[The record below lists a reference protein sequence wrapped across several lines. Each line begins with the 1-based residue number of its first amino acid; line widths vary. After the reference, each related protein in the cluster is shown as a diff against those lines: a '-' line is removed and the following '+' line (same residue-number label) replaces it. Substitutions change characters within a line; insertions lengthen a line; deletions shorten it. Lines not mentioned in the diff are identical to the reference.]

1 MVSLDSLKLELARR
15 IEGEVRFDPGTRAAY
30 ATDASNYRQAP
41 VGVVIP
47 RHEGDVIA
55 AFAIAREN
63 SMPILA
69 RGAGTSLAG
78 QACNAALV
86 LDFSK
91 YMNRVIA
98 IDPGAR
104 TALVEPGV
112 VQSHLNAAL
121 APHGLFFAPDPS
133 TKDRCTVGGM
143 IGNNSCGAHSAAYG
157 KTVDNVEAL
166 EVVLYD
172 GTRLSLTG
180 PMADAEIGAAIA
192 RGGREGELYSAVR
205 ELRDRS
211 ADSVRAH
218 FPKLPRRVSGYNI
231 DELMPERGFNLARAI
246 VGSEGT
252 LAAVVRA
259 TIRAVPRP
267 RELGL
272 AVLGFDDVFIAA
284 DQTPWILEHR
294 PEALEGFDQ
303 NLPEFARIK
312 AMPGVRFLPAGRAF
326 LLVELGGA
334 SQDEARERAERVI
347 ENARRGPECTGAAYL
362 ADAREQAAVWQIRE
376 SGLGSSAFIPG
387 RPRTWPGAEDS
398 AVPPANLGA
407 FLRGFDRILTRH
419 SLAVATYYGHFGE
432 GCVHARVNFDLASA
446 PGIATFRAAM
456 IDLGELV
463 TNLGGSLSGE
473 HGDGL
478 ARSELLPMMFRPELI
493 AAFRDFKRI
502 FDPDSMMNPGVIV
515 DPHPLDSHLKL
526 GANYRPREVATH
538 FDFSA
543 EGGLAGAALKCVGIG
558 KCRKT
563 GAGTMCPSYMAT
575 REEIHST
582 RGRAR
587 ILFEALTTD
596 LLPGGFADPALKEA
610 LDLCLSCKGCKS
622 ECPSSV
628 DMAAYRAEFFFNY
641 YRNHR
646 RPLSSAFFG
655 RMNEVARLASYAPSI
670 ANALA
675 RAPIVAGIA
684 KKALGIHPQREIPRF
699 ARRTFRS
706 WFERRTA
713 PRAGGREVVLFP
725 DTFNNFFE
733 PHVAIAA
740 VEVLER
746 AGFRVIVPRAELCCG
761 RPLYDQGMLE
771 QAKARLKEVMEA
783 LGPFVAAGIPIVGLE
798 PSCILTFRDEL
809 PVVVPRRRARQ
820 RARVE
825 FISARRVARSRV
837 EEFHAPRVAQANNRA
852 GALPAEGDSGNRRRG
867 HAAVTR
873 GGRAARG
880 ARRGM
885 LRDGGTVRI
894 RPRAF
899 RGIESDRRES
909 FDSGD
914 REGAARR
921 DHRRRRV
928 FVPLADSPF
937 LPVAAPD
944 APGAGAELGRRRIT
958 ARGLK
963 ERPRPA
969 GGEAGRGVSSGTR
982 QMACY
987 RTNC

>member
-1 MVSLDSLKLELARR
+1 MVSLDSVKLELARQV
-15 IEGEVRFDPGTRAAY
+15 EGEVRFDAGTRAAY
-30 ATDASNYRQAP
+30 ATDASNYRQVP

-55 AFAIAREN
+55 ALSIAREN

-69 RGAGTSLAG
+69 RGAATSLAG

-98 IDPGAR
+98 IEPGAR
-104 TALVEPGV
+104 VARVEPGV
-112 VQSHLNAAL
+112 IQSHLNAAL

-166 EVVLYD
+166 EVILYD
-172 GTRLSLTG
+172 GTQLSLTG
-180 PMADAEIGAAIA
+180 SIADAEIGAAIA
-192 RGGREGELYSAVR
+192 RGGREGELYSRIR
-205 ELRDRS
+205 ELRDQS

-218 FPKLPRRVSGYNI
+218 FPRLPRRVSGYNL

-252 LAAVVRA
+252 LAAVIRA

-267 RELGL
+267 NELGL
-272 AVLGFDDVFIAA
+272 VVLGFDDVFIAA
-284 DQTPWILEHR
+284 DQTPWLLEHR
-294 PEALEGFDQ
+294 PEALEGFDE

-326 LLVELGGA
+326 LLVELGGE

-347 ENARRGPECTGAAYL
+347 AQARGLRECTGATYL

-387 RPRTWPGAEDS
+387 RPRSWPGAEDS
-398 AVPPANLGA
+398 AVPPAKLGA
-407 FLRGFDRILTRH
+407 FLRGFDRILTSHGLR
-419 SLAVATYYGHFGE
+419 VATYYGHFGE
-432 GCVHARVNFDLASA
+432 GCVHARINFDLASA
-446 PGIATFRAAM
+446 PGIATFRATM
-456 IDLGELV
+456 IGLGELV
-463 TNLGGSLSGE
+463 ANLGGSLSGE

-478 ARSELLPMMFRPELI
+478 ARSELLPTMFRPELI
-493 AAFRDFKRI
+493 DAFRDFKRI

-526 GANYRPREVATH
+526 GANYRPREIATH
-538 FDFSA
+538 FNFRA
-543 EGGLAGAALKCVGIG
+543 EGGLAGAALRCVGIG

-563 GAGTMCPSYMAT
+563 EAGTMCPSYMAT

-596 LLPGGFADPALKEA
+596 LLPDGFADPAVRDA
-610 LDLCLSCKGCKS
+610 LDLCLSCKGCRS

-641 YRNHR
+641 YRSHR

-655 RMNEVARLASYAPSI
+655 RLNEVARLASYAPSL

-675 RAPIVAGIA
+675 HAPIVGGVA
-684 KKALGIHPQREIPRF
+684 KKALAIHPRRELPRF

-706 WFERRTA
+706 WFERRAA

-746 AGFRVIVPRAELCCG
+746 AGFRVIIPRHQLCCG

-771 QAKARLKEVMEA
+771 QAKTRLKDVMEA
-783 LGPFVAAGIPIVGLE
+783 LDPFVAVGIPIVGLE

-809 PVVVPRRRARQ
+809 PSLFPDDPRAIALASNSLLLDELIVREGDNFAPPELRRRTIVQGHCHQKAIAGIGGEVMLLS
-820 RARVE
+820 RA
-825 FISARRVARSRV
+825 
-837 EEFHAPRVAQANNRA
+837 
-852 GALPAEGDSGNRRRG
+852 
-867 HAAVTR
+867 
-873 GGRAARG
+873 
-880 ARRGM
+880 
-885 LRDGGTVRI
+885 
-894 RPRAF
+894 
-899 RGIESDRRES
+899 
-909 FDSGD
+909 
-914 REGAARR
+914 
-921 DHRRRRV
+921 
-928 FVPLADSPF
+928 
-937 LPVAAPD
+937 
-944 APGAGAELGRRRIT
+944 AGAELEVLDAGCCGMAGAFGYDRGHFEVSKAIGERVLIPAIEKAPPEAIIVADGFSCRSQIRHFCPSRRPMHL
-958 ARGLK
+958 AEVLNL
-963 ERPRPA
+963 A
-969 GGEAGRGVSSGTR
+969 DGG
-982 QMACY
+982 
-987 RTNC
+987 

>member
-15 IEGEVRFDPGTRAAY
+15 IEGEVRFDAGTRAAY
-30 ATDASNYRQAP
+30 ATDASNYRQVP

-47 RHEGDVIA
+47 RHQGDVIA
-55 AFAIAREN
+55 ALSIAREN

-69 RGAGTSLAG
+69 RGGGTSLAG
-78 QACNAALV
+78 QTCNAALV

-91 YMNRVIA
+91 YMNRVVA

-104 TALVEPGV
+104 VAHVEPGA
-112 VQSHLNAAL
+112 VQSNLNAAL

-166 EVVLYD
+166 EVILYD
-172 GTRLSLTG
+172 GAQLSLTSS
-180 PMADAEIGAAIA
+180 MDEAELGAAIA
-192 RGGREGELYSAVR
+192 RGGREGELYSRLRA
-205 ELRDRS
+205 LRDQT

-218 FPKLPRRVSGYNI
+218 FPKLPRRVSGYNL
-231 DELMPERGFNLARAI
+231 DELTAERGFNLARAI

-267 RELGL
+267 NRLGL

-284 DQTPWILEHR
+284 DQTPWLLAHR

-303 NLPEFARIK
+303 NLPEFARTK

-326 LLVELGGA
+326 LLVELGGE
-334 SQDEARERAERVI
+334 SQDQARERGERVI
-347 ENARRGPECTGAAYL
+347 AQARRLGECTGATYL
-362 ADAREQAAVWQIRE
+362 ADPREQAAVWQIRE

-387 RPRTWPGAEDS
+387 RPRSWPGAEDS
-398 AVPPANLGA
+398 AVPPARLGA
-407 FLRGFDRILTRH
+407 FLRGFDRILARH
-419 SLAVATYYGHFGE
+419 RLRVATYYGHFGE

-446 PGIATFRAAM
+446 PGIATFRAA
-456 IDLGELV
+456 ITELSELV
-463 TNLGGSLSGE
+463 AGLGGSLSGE

-493 AAFRDFKRI
+493 DAFRNFKRI

-526 GANYRPREVATH
+526 GANYRPREIDTH
-538 FDFSA
+538 FNFRA

-563 GAGTMCPSYMAT
+563 EAGTMCPSYMAT

-628 DMAAYRAEFFFNY
+628 DMAAYRAEFFFSY
-641 YRNHR
+641 YRSHR
-646 RPLSSAFFG
+646 RPLASAFFG
-655 RMNEVARLASYAPSI
+655 RLNEVARLASHAPSI

-675 RAPIVAGIA
+675 HAPIVGGGA
-684 KKALGIHPQREIPRF
+684 KRALAIHPDRELPRF

-706 WFERRTA
+706 WFQRRTA
-713 PRAGGREVVLFP
+713 PRAGLRDVVLFP

-733 PHVAIAA
+733 PHVGIAA
-740 VEVLER
+740 VGVLER
-746 AGFRVIVPRAELCCG
+746 AGFRVIVPRDQLCCG
-761 RPLYDQGMLE
+761 RPLYDQGMLA

-783 LGPFVAAGIPIVGLE
+783 LDPFVAVGIPIVGLE

-809 PVVVPRRRARQ
+809 PSLFPDDA
-820 RARVE
+820 
-825 FISARRVARSRV
+825 
-837 EEFHAPRVAQANNRA
+837 RA
-852 GALPAEGDSGNRRRG
+852 GALASNSFLLDELLAREAHNFAPPELRRRTIVHG
-867 HAAVTR
+867 HCHQKAIAGIGDEVMLLS
-873 GGRAARG
+873 RA
-880 ARRGM
+880 
-885 LRDGGTVRI
+885 
-894 RPRAF
+894 
-899 RGIESDRRES
+899 
-909 FDSGD
+909 
-914 REGAARR
+914 
-921 DHRRRRV
+921 
-928 FVPLADSPF
+928 
-937 LPVAAPD
+937 
-944 APGAGAELGRRRIT
+944 AGAELEVLDAGCCGMAGAFGYDRAHFEVSKAIGARALFPAIEKAPPDAIIVADGFSCRSQIRHFCPSRRPMHL
-958 ARGLK
+958 AEVLNL
-963 ERPRPA
+963 PA
-969 GGEAGRGVSSGTR
+969 GR
-982 QMACY
+982 
-987 RTNC
+987 

>member
-1 MVSLDSLKLELARR
+1 MVSLDSVKLELARQL
-15 IEGEVRFDPGTRAAY
+15 EGEVRFDAGTRAAY
-30 ATDASNYRQAP
+30 ATDASNYRQVP
-41 VGVVIP
+41 VGVIIP

-55 AFAIAREN
+55 ALSIAREN
-63 SMPILA
+63 SIPILA
-69 RGAGTSLAG
+69 RGGGTSLAG

-98 IDPGAR
+98 IEPGMRVAQ
-104 TALVEPGV
+104 VEPGV
-112 VQSHLNAAL
+112 IQSHLNAAL

-166 EVVLYD
+166 EVILYD
-172 GTRLSLTG
+172 GTHLSLTG
-180 PMADAEIGAAIA
+180 SIADAEIGAAIA

-205 ELRDRS
+205 ELRDQS

-218 FPKLPRRVSGYNI
+218 FPRLPRRVSGYNL

-252 LAAVVRA
+252 LAAVIRA

-267 RELGL
+267 NDLGL
-272 AVLGFDDVFIAA
+272 VVLGFDDVFIAA
-284 DQTPWILEHR
+284 DQTPWLLEHR
-294 PEALEGFDQ
+294 PEALEGFDE

-334 SQDEARERAERVI
+334 SPDEARERAERVFAQ
-347 ENARRGPECTGAAYL
+347 ARGLSECTGAAYL

-398 AVPPANLGA
+398 AVPPARLGA
-407 FLRGFDRILTRH
+407 FLRGFDRILTSH
-419 SLAVATYYGHFGE
+419 SLKVATYYGHFGE

-446 PGIATFRAAM
+446 PGIATFRATMLA
-456 IDLGELV
+456 LGELV
-463 TNLGGSLSGE
+463 ANLGGSLSGE

-493 AAFRDFKRI
+493 GAFRDFKRI

-526 GANYRPREVATH
+526 GANYRPREIATH
-538 FDFSA
+538 FNFSA

-563 GAGTMCPSYMAT
+563 EAGTMCPSYMAT

-596 LLPGGFADPALKEA
+596 LLPGGFADPALRDA
-610 LDLCLSCKGCKS
+610 LELCLSCKGCRS

-641 YRNHR
+641 YQRHR

-655 RMNEVARLASYAPSI
+655 KLHEVARLASYAPSI
-670 ANALA
+670 ANAVA
-675 RAPIVAGIA
+675 HAPIVGGVI
-684 KKALGIHPQREIPRF
+684 KKALAIHPDRELPRF
-699 ARRTFRS
+699 ARRSFRS

-713 PRAGGREVVLFP
+713 PRAGKRDVVLFP

-746 AGFRVIVPRAELCCG
+746 AGFRVIIPRRQLCCG

-771 QAKARLKEVMEA
+771 QAKARLRDVMEA
-783 LGPFVAAGIPIVGLE
+783 LDPFVAVGIPIVGLE

-809 PVVVPRRRARQ
+809 PSLFPDDARAVALASNSLLLDELLVREGDNFAPPEMRRRTIVQGHCHQKAIAGIADEVTLLS
-820 RARVE
+820 RA
-825 FISARRVARSRV
+825 
-837 EEFHAPRVAQANNRA
+837 
-852 GALPAEGDSGNRRRG
+852 
-867 HAAVTR
+867 
-873 GGRAARG
+873 
-880 ARRGM
+880 
-885 LRDGGTVRI
+885 
-894 RPRAF
+894 
-899 RGIESDRRES
+899 
-909 FDSGD
+909 
-914 REGAARR
+914 
-921 DHRRRRV
+921 
-928 FVPLADSPF
+928 
-937 LPVAAPD
+937 
-944 APGAGAELGRRRIT
+944 AGAELEVLDAGCCGMAGAFGYDREHFEVSKAIGARVLIPAIDKAPPEAIIVADGFSCRSQIRHFCPSRRPMHL
-958 ARGLK
+958 AEVLNLA
-963 ERPRPA
+963 A
-969 GGEAGRGVSSGTR
+969 GG
-982 QMACY
+982 
-987 RTNC
+987 

>member
-1 MVSLDSLKLELARR
+1 MVSLDSVKLELARQ
-15 IEGEVRFDPGTRAAY
+15 IEGEVRFDAGTRAAY
-30 ATDASNYRQAP
+30 ATDASNYRQVP

-55 AFAIAREN
+55 ALSIAREN

-69 RGAGTSLAG
+69 RGGGTSLAG

-98 IDPGAR
+98 IEPGAR
-104 TALVEPGV
+104 VAHVEPGV
-112 VQSHLNAAL
+112 IQSHLNAAL

-166 EVVLYD
+166 EVILYD
-172 GTRLSLTG
+172 GTQLSLTG
-180 PMADAEIGAAIA
+180 PIADAELGAAIA
-192 RGGREGELYSAVR
+192 RGGHEGELYSAVR
-205 ELRDRS
+205 ELRDQS

-218 FPKLPRRVSGYNI
+218 FPRLPRRVSGYNL

-252 LAAVVRA
+252 LAAVIRA

-267 RELGL
+267 NELGL
-272 AVLGFDDVFIAA
+272 VVLGFDDVFIAA
-284 DQTPWILEHR
+284 DQTPWLLEHR
-294 PEALEGFDQ
+294 PEALEGFDE

-312 AMPGVRFLPAGRAF
+312 AMPGVRFIPAGRAF
-326 LLVELGGA
+326 LLVELGGD
-334 SQDEARERAERVI
+334 SQDEARGRAERVI
-347 ENARRGPECTGAAYL
+347 AQARALRECTGAAYL

-387 RPRTWPGAEDS
+387 RPRSWPGAEDS
-398 AVPPANLGA
+398 AVPPARLGA
-407 FLRGFDRILTRH
+407 FLRGFDRILTSH
-419 SLAVATYYGHFGE
+419 SLKVATYYGHFGE

-456 IDLGELV
+456 VELGGLV
-463 TNLGGSLSGE
+463 ANLGGSLSGE

-493 AAFRDFKRI
+493 GAFRDFKRI

-526 GANYRPREVATH
+526 GANYRPREIATH
-538 FDFSA
+538 FNFRT

-563 GAGTMCPSYMAT
+563 ETGTMCPSYMAT

-596 LLPGGFADPALKEA
+596 LLPDGFADPALRDA
-610 LDLCLSCKGCKS
+610 LALCLSCKGCKS

-641 YRNHR
+641 YRTHR

-655 RMNEVARLASYAPSI
+655 RLNEAARLASYVPSL

-675 RAPIVAGIA
+675 HAPIVGGVM
-684 KKALGIHPQREIPRF
+684 KKALAIHPERELPRF
-699 ARRTFRS
+699 ARQTFRS
-706 WFERRTA
+706 WFERRMA

-746 AGFRVIVPRAELCCG
+746 AGFRVIVPRQQLCCG

-771 QAKARLKEVMEA
+771 QAKARLKDVMEA
-783 LGPFVAAGIPIVGLE
+783 LDPFVAVGIPIVGLE

-809 PVVVPRRRARQ
+809 PSLFPDDARAIALASNSLLLDELIAREGQNWRNFSLPELRRRTIVQGHCHQKAIAGIGDEVMLLS
-820 RARVE
+820 RA
-825 FISARRVARSRV
+825 
-837 EEFHAPRVAQANNRA
+837 
-852 GALPAEGDSGNRRRG
+852 
-867 HAAVTR
+867 
-873 GGRAARG
+873 
-880 ARRGM
+880 
-885 LRDGGTVRI
+885 
-894 RPRAF
+894 
-899 RGIESDRRES
+899 
-909 FDSGD
+909 
-914 REGAARR
+914 
-921 DHRRRRV
+921 
-928 FVPLADSPF
+928 
-937 LPVAAPD
+937 
-944 APGAGAELGRRRIT
+944 AGAELEVLDAGCCGMAGAFGYDREHFEVSRAIAARVLIPAIEKAPPEAIIVADGFSCRSQIRHFCPSRRPMHL
-958 ARGLK
+958 AEVLNLA
-963 ERPRPA
+963 A
-969 GGEAGRGVSSGTR
+969 GG
-982 QMACY
+982 
-987 RTNC
+987 

>member
-1 MVSLDSLKLELARR
+1 MTSLATLESHLRAT
-15 IEGEVRFDPGTRAAY
+15 IEGEVRFDVGTRAAY
-30 ATDASNYRQAP
+30 ATDASNYRQVP

-55 AFAIAREN
+55 ALSLAREN
-63 SMPILA
+63 AMPILA
-69 RGAGTSLAG
+69 RGGGTSLAG
-78 QACNAALV
+78 QGCNAALV

-91 YMNRVIA
+91 YMNRIVA

-104 TALVEPGV
+104 VAQVEPGV

-133 TKDRCTVGGM
+133 TKDRCTIGGM

-166 EVVLYD
+166 EIILHD
-172 GTRLSLTG
+172 GTRVSAQGSMDETQL
-180 PMADAEIGAAIA
+180 GAAIE
-192 RGGREGELYSAVR
+192 RGGREGELYSRLR
-205 ELRDRS
+205 ELRDRT
-211 ADSVRAH
+211 ADSVRAN
-218 FPKLPRRVSGYNI
+218 FPKLPRRVSGYNL

-252 LAAVVRA
+252 LATIIRA

-267 RELGL
+267 KELAL

-284 DQTPWILEHR
+284 DQMPWLLAHR
-294 PEALEGFDQ
+294 PEALEGFDE
-303 NLPEFARIK
+303 NLPEFARTK
-312 AMPGVRFLPAGRAF
+312 LMPGVRFLPAGRAF
-326 LLVELGGA
+326 LLVELGGE
-334 SQDEARERAERVI
+334 SRDEARERAERVI
-347 ENARRGPECTGAAYL
+347 AQARALPECAGTAYI

-387 RPRTWPGAEDS
+387 RSRSWPGAEDS

-407 FLRGFDRILTRH
+407 FLRGFDRILSSRN
-419 SLAVATYYGHFGE
+419 LKVATYYGHFGE
-432 GCVHARVNFDLASA
+432 GCVHARVNFDLMTAA
-446 PGIATFRAAM
+446 GIATFRAAM
-456 IDLGELV
+456 VELGELV
-463 TNLGGSLSGE
+463 ASLGGSLSGE

-478 ARSELLPMMFRPELI
+478 ARSELLPMMFQPDLI
-493 AAFRDFKRI
+493 DAFREFKRI

-515 DPHPLDSHLKL
+515 DAHPLDSHLKL

-563 GAGTMCPSYMAT
+563 EAGTMCPSYMAT

-596 LLPGGFADPALKEA
+596 LIPGGFAGDSVREA

-628 DMAAYRAEFFFNY
+628 DMAAYRAEFFSNY
-641 YRNHR
+641 YRLHR

-655 RMNEVARLASYAPSI
+655 RLNEVARLASYAPSL
-670 ANALA
+670 ANALSHAPLMAGLA
-675 RAPIVAGIA
+675 R
-684 KKALGIHPQREIPRF
+684 KALAIHPARELPRF

-713 PRAGGREVVLFP
+713 PRASMREVVLFA
-725 DTFNNFFE
+725 DTFTNFFE
-733 PHVAIAA
+733 PQIPIAA

-746 AGFRVIVPRAELCCG
+746 AGFRVIVPRDQLCCG

-771 QAKARLKEVMEA
+771 RAKARLRDVIEV
-783 LGPFVAAGIPIVGLE
+783 LDPFAAVGIPIVGLE

-809 PVVVPRRRARQ
+809 PSLFSGDQRAKTIASQSFLLDEFLVREAPDFAPPEIRRRTLVQGHCHQKALAGIGGEVALLS
-820 RARVE
+820 RA
-825 FISARRVARSRV
+825 
-837 EEFHAPRVAQANNRA
+837 
-852 GALPAEGDSGNRRRG
+852 
-867 HAAVTR
+867 
-873 GGRAARG
+873 
-880 ARRGM
+880 
-885 LRDGGTVRI
+885 
-894 RPRAF
+894 
-899 RGIESDRRES
+899 
-909 FDSGD
+909 
-914 REGAARR
+914 
-921 DHRRRRV
+921 
-928 FVPLADSPF
+928 
-937 LPVAAPD
+937 
-944 APGAGAELGRRRIT
+944 AGAELEVLDAGCCGMAGAFGYERTHFEVSRAIGARVLFPAIDKAPSDAIIVADGFSCRSQIRHFCPSRRPLHL
-958 ARGLK
+958 AEVLNLQLG
-963 ERPRPA
+963 
-969 GGEAGRGVSSGTR
+969 
-982 QMACY
+982 
-987 RTNC
+987 

>member
-1 MVSLDSLKLELARR
+1 MVSLDSLKLELARQV
-15 IEGEVRFDPGTRAAY
+15 EGEVRFDAGTRAAY
-30 ATDASNYRQAP
+30 ATDASNYRQVP

-55 AFAIAREN
+55 ALSIAREN

-69 RGAGTSLAG
+69 RGGGTSLAG

-98 IDPGAR
+98 IEPGAR
-104 TALVEPGV
+104 VAQVEPGV
-112 VQSHLNAAL
+112 IQSHLNAAL

-133 TKDRCTVGGM
+133 TKDRCTIGGM

-172 GTRLSLTG
+172 GTQLSLTG
-180 PMADAEIGAAIA
+180 TITDAEIGAAIA

-205 ELRDRS
+205 ELRDQS
-211 ADSVRAH
+211 ADSVRTH
-218 FPKLPRRVSGYNI
+218 FPKLPRRVSGYNL

-252 LAAVVRA
+252 LAAVIRA
-259 TIRAVPRP
+259 TVRAVPRP
-267 RELGL
+267 SELGL
-272 AVLGFDDVFIAA
+272 VVLGFDDVFIAA
-284 DQTPWILEHR
+284 DQTPWLLEHR
-294 PEALEGFDQ
+294 PEALEGFDE

-334 SQDEARERAERVI
+334 SRDEARERADRVI
-347 ENARRGPECTGAAYL
+347 AQARGVRECTGAAYL
-362 ADAREQAAVWQIRE
+362 ADAREQTAVWQIRE
-376 SGLGSSAFIPG
+376 SGLGSSAFIPC

-398 AVPPANLGA
+398 AVPPARLGA

-419 SLAVATYYGHFGE
+419 SLRVATYYGHFGE
-432 GCVHARVNFDLASA
+432 GCVHARVNFDFASA
-446 PGIATFRAAM
+446 PGIATFRATMLA
-456 IDLGELV
+456 LGELV
-463 TNLGGSLSGE
+463 ASLGGSLSGE

-493 AAFRDFKRI
+493 DAFRDFKRI

-526 GANYRPREVATH
+526 GANYQPREIATH
-538 FDFSA
+538 FNFRA

-563 GAGTMCPSYMAT
+563 EAGTMCPSYMAT

-587 ILFEALTTD
+587 ILFEALTTE
-596 LLPGGFADPALKEA
+596 LLPEGFADPALRDA

-641 YRNHR
+641 YRSHR
-646 RPLSSAFFG
+646 RPLASALLG
-655 RMNEVARLASYAPSI
+655 RLNQVARLASYAPSL

-675 RAPIVAGIA
+675 HPPIVGGVM
-684 KKALGIHPQREIPRF
+684 KKALAIHPERELPRF

-706 WFERRTA
+706 WFERRMA

-746 AGFRVIVPRAELCCG
+746 AGFRVIIPRHQLCCG

-771 QAKARLKEVMEA
+771 QAKARLTEVMEA
-783 LGPFVAAGIPIVGLE
+783 LDPFVAVGIPIVGLE

-809 PVVVPRRRARQ
+809 PSLFPDDARAVALAANSLLLDELLVREGDTFAPPELRRRTIVQGHCHQKAIAGIGGEVALLSRAAGAHLEVLDAGCCGMAGAFGYD
-820 RARVE
+820 REHFEVSKAIGARVLIPAIDKAPPE
-825 FISARRVARSRV
+825 AIIVADGFSCRSQIRHFCPSRRPM
-837 EEFHAPRVAQANNRA
+837 H
-852 GALPAEGDSGNRRRG
+852 LAEVLN
-867 HAAVTR
+867 
-873 GGRAARG
+873 
-880 ARRGM
+880 
-885 LRDGGTVRI
+885 
-894 RPRAF
+894 
-899 RGIESDRRES
+899 
-909 FDSGD
+909 
-914 REGAARR
+914 
-921 DHRRRRV
+921 
-928 FVPLADSPF
+928 LA
-937 LPVAAPD
+937 
-944 APGAGAELGRRRIT
+944 
-958 ARGLK
+958 
-963 ERPRPA
+963 A
-969 GGEAGRGVSSGTR
+969 GG
-982 QMACY
+982 
-987 RTNC
+987 

>member
-1 MVSLDSLKLELARR
+1 MVSLDSVKLELARQL
-15 IEGEVRFDPGTRAAY
+15 EGEVRFDAGTRAAY
-30 ATDASNYRQAP
+30 ATDASNYRQVP
-41 VGVVIP
+41 VGVIIP

-55 AFAIAREN
+55 ALTIAREN
-63 SMPILA
+63 SIPILA
-69 RGAGTSLAG
+69 RGGGTSLAG

-98 IDPGAR
+98 IEPGMRVAQ
-104 TALVEPGV
+104 VEPGV
-112 VQSHLNAAL
+112 IQSHLNAAL

-166 EVVLYD
+166 EVILYD
-172 GTRLSLTG
+172 GTHLSLTG
-180 PMADAEIGAAIA
+180 SIADAEIGAAIA

-205 ELRDRS
+205 ELRDQS

-218 FPKLPRRVSGYNI
+218 FPRLPRRVSGYNL

-252 LAAVVRA
+252 LAAVIRA

-267 RELGL
+267 NHLGL
-272 AVLGFDDVFIAA
+272 VVLGFDDVFIAA
-284 DQTPWILEHR
+284 DQTPWLLEHR
-294 PEALEGFDQ
+294 PEALEGFDE

-334 SQDEARERAERVI
+334 SPDEARGRAERVFAQ
-347 ENARRGPECTGAAYL
+347 ARGLSECTGAAYL

-398 AVPPANLGA
+398 AVPPARLGA
-407 FLRGFDRILTRH
+407 FLRGFDRILTSH
-419 SLAVATYYGHFGE
+419 SLRVATYYGHFGE

-446 PGIATFRAAM
+446 PGIATFRATMLA
-456 IDLGELV
+456 LGELV
-463 TNLGGSLSGE
+463 ANLGGSLSGE

-493 AAFRDFKRI
+493 GAFRDFKRI

-526 GANYRPREVATH
+526 GANYRPREIATH
-538 FDFSA
+538 FNFSA

-563 GAGTMCPSYMAT
+563 EAGTMCPSYMAT

-596 LLPGGFADPALKEA
+596 LLPGGFADPALRDA
-610 LDLCLSCKGCKS
+610 LELCLSCKGCKS

-641 YRNHR
+641 YQSHR
-646 RPLSSAFFG
+646 RPLSSAFFAKLH
-655 RMNEVARLASYAPSI
+655 EVARLASYAPSI
-670 ANALA
+670 ATAVA
-675 RAPIVAGIA
+675 QAPIVGGAI
-684 KKALGIHPQREIPRF
+684 KRALAIHPDRELPRF
-699 ARRTFRS
+699 ARRSFHS
-706 WFERRTA
+706 WFERRTV
-713 PRAGGREVVLFP
+713 PRAGKREVVLFP

-746 AGFRVIVPRAELCCG
+746 AGFRVIIPRRQLCCG

-771 QAKARLKEVMEA
+771 QAKARLREVMEA
-783 LGPFVAAGIPIVGLE
+783 LDPFVAVGIPIVGLE

-809 PVVVPRRRARQ
+809 PSLFPDDARAVALASNSLLLDELLVREGDNFAPPEMRRRTIVQGHCHQKAIAGIADEVTLLS
-820 RARVE
+820 RA
-825 FISARRVARSRV
+825 
-837 EEFHAPRVAQANNRA
+837 
-852 GALPAEGDSGNRRRG
+852 
-867 HAAVTR
+867 
-873 GGRAARG
+873 
-880 ARRGM
+880 
-885 LRDGGTVRI
+885 
-894 RPRAF
+894 
-899 RGIESDRRES
+899 
-909 FDSGD
+909 
-914 REGAARR
+914 
-921 DHRRRRV
+921 
-928 FVPLADSPF
+928 
-937 LPVAAPD
+937 
-944 APGAGAELGRRRIT
+944 AGAELEVLDAGCCGMAGAFGYDREHFEVSKAIGARVLIPAIDKAPPEAIIVADGFSCRSQIRHFCPSRRPMHL
-958 ARGLK
+958 AEVLNLA
-963 ERPRPA
+963 A
-969 GGEAGRGVSSGTR
+969 GG
-982 QMACY
+982 
-987 RTNC
+987 

>member
-1 MVSLDSLKLELARR
+1 MASLDSLKLELVRQV
-15 IEGEVRFDPGTRAAY
+15 EGEVRFDVGTRAAY
-30 ATDASNYRQAP
+30 ATDASNYRQVP

-55 AFAIAREN
+55 ALSLAREN

-69 RGAGTSLAG
+69 RGGGTSLAG

-91 YMNRVIA
+91 YMNRVLA
-98 IDPGAR
+98 IDPEQRVAH
-104 TALVEPGV
+104 VEPGV
-112 VQSHLNAAL
+112 IQSHLNLAL

-166 EVVLYD
+166 EVILYD
-172 GTRLSLTG
+172 GTELSLTG
-180 PMADAEIGAAIA
+180 SMADAELVAAIA
-192 RGGREGELYSAVR
+192 RGGREGELYSRLR
-205 ELRDRS
+205 ELRDQTT
-211 ADSVRAH
+211 DSVRAH
-218 FPKLPRRVSGYNI
+218 FPKLPRRVSGYNL
-231 DELMPERGFNLARAI
+231 DELMPERGFNVARAI

-252 LAAVVRA
+252 LATILRA

-267 RELGL
+267 KEVAL
-272 AVLGFDDVFIAA
+272 AVLGFEDVFVAA
-284 DQTPWILEHR
+284 DQTPWLLAHR

-312 AMPGVRFLPAGRAF
+312 KMPGVRFLPAGRAF

-334 SQDEARERAERVI
+334 SREEARERAERVI
-347 ENARRGPECTGAAYL
+347 AQARALRECTGAAYL

-387 RPRTWPGAEDS
+387 RPRSWPGAEDS
-398 AVPPANLGA
+398 AVPPNNLGA
-407 FLRGFDRILTRH
+407 FLRGFDRILGSR
-419 SLAVATYYGHFGE
+419 SLKVATYYGHFGE
-432 GCVHARVNFDLASA
+432 GCVHARVNFDLMSA
-446 PGIATFRAAM
+446 PGIATFRATM
-456 IDLGELV
+456 IELGELV
-463 TNLGGSLSGE
+463 ASLGGSLSGE

-493 AAFRDFKRI
+493 DAFRDFKRI

-515 DPHPLDSHLKL
+515 APHPLDSHLKL
-526 GANYRPREVATH
+526 GANYRPREIATH
-538 FDFSA
+538 FNFSA

-563 GAGTMCPSYMAT
+563 EAGTMCPSYMAT

-596 LLPGGFADPALKEA
+596 LLPDGFADPAVKDA

-628 DMAAYRAEFFFNY
+628 DMAAYRAEFFSNY

-655 RMNEVARLASYAPSI
+655 RLNEVARLASYAPSL
-670 ANALA
+670 ANGLA
-675 RAPIVAGIA
+675 HAPVLGDLA
-684 KKALGIHPQREIPRF
+684 KKTLAIHPQRELPRF
-699 ARRTFRS
+699 ARSTFRS

-713 PRAGGREVVLFP
+713 PTASTREVVLFP

-746 AGFRVIVPRAELCCG
+746 AGFRVILPRHQLCCG
-761 RPLYDQGMLE
+761 RPLYDQGMLGR
-771 QAKARLKEVMEA
+771 AKARLRDVMDA
-783 LGPFVAAGIPIVGLE
+783 LDPFVAVGIPIVGLE

-809 PVVVPRRRARQ
+809 PSLFPDDARAKVLASNSFLLDELLAREAPNFAPPQIRRRILVQGHCHQKALAGIGDEIALLS
-820 RARVE
+820 RA
-825 FISARRVARSRV
+825 
-837 EEFHAPRVAQANNRA
+837 
-852 GALPAEGDSGNRRRG
+852 D
-867 HAAVTR
+867 
-873 GGRAARG
+873 
-880 ARRGM
+880 
-885 LRDGGTVRI
+885 
-894 RPRAF
+894 
-899 RGIESDRRES
+899 
-909 FDSGD
+909 
-914 REGAARR
+914 
-921 DHRRRRV
+921 
-928 FVPLADSPF
+928 
-937 LPVAAPD
+937 
-944 APGAGAELGRRRIT
+944 GAELQVLDAGCCGMAGAFGYDREHFEVSKQIG
-958 ARGLK
+958 ARVLI
-963 ERPRPA
+963 PA
-969 GGEAGRGVSSGTR
+969 IEQAPPDAIVVADGFSCRSQIRHFCPS
-982 QMACY
+982 
-987 RTNC
+987 RTPLHLAEVLNLRLG